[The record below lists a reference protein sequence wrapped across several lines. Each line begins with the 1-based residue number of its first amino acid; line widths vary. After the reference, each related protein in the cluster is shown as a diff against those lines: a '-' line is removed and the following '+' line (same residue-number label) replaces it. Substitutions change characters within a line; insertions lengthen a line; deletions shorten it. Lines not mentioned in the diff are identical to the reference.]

1 MFKYFSR
8 LTAYSS
14 LMMPQTRMIMK
25 PRNFFAS
32 DVEIKSVPGNKAPTN
47 EENTHSRYA
56 SVLFK
61 AASKKE
67 ALYLVHEDIKYLK
80 ELIVKCEAF
89 RNFLV
94 NLSFKRNEQ
103 LQVFETLGGE
113 NSFNKLTID
122 FLGTLIDNKRLDSL
136 PKIVDKYIEFY
147 KILNREE
154 NIRIISSSE
163 LEQADR
169 DKVIEALKKSHPGVN
184 FTVKYEVDPT
194 ILGGLQMYSG
204 NNFMDCS
211 LLSRV
216 QRIKSE
222 LSKMSV

>member
-1 MFKYFSR
+1 M
-8 LTAYSS
+8 
-14 LMMPQTRMIMK
+14 
-25 PRNFFAS
+25 
-32 DVEIKSVPGNKAPTN
+32 
-47 EENTHSRYA
+47 
-56 SVLFK
+56 LFK
-61 AASKKE
+61 AASKRE

-80 ELIVKCEAF
+80 ELIVKVFFYFSLKKKKFFFSSKKCEAF

-94 NLSFKRNEQ
+94 NLSFRRGEQ

-113 NSFNKLTID
+113 KSFNKLTID

-154 NIRIISSSE
+154 NIRIISASVPIFFLIFPCFFSNFEKLGIGTSRQRQGCWSFEEISPRSE
-163 LEQADR
+163 FHREIWGLIWKIR
-169 DKVIEALKKSHPGVN
+169 VLKDLGK
-184 FTVKYEVDPT
+184 FFKVDPT

-222 LSKMSV
+222 LTKMSV